1 MLTKGT
7 YRHCPFAWRCRR
19 KRGGKIGRVRKTVY
33 ATRHAVGGAR
43 SFLFQVLRGDRWWG
57 GGRRER
63 KFRIGTLRTSSAPCS
78 GLTAIVDAGLPRSF
92 GGYRFP
98 MRTPVNSYS
107 NNNNNNRGS
116 AASVT
121 LVEVVKSLISPRRT
135 LLRAETEKTG
145 ATAG

>member
-19 KRGGKIGRVRKTVY
+19 KHGDKIGRVRKPVY
-33 ATRHAVGGAR
+33 ATWHAVGGAR

-57 GGRRER
+57 GRRER
-63 KFRIGTLRTSSAPCS
+63 KFHIGTLRTGSAPCS

-92 GGYRFP
+92 GGYRVP

-107 NNNNNNRGS
+107 NNNNRGS

-121 LVEVVKSLISPRRT
+121 LIEVVKSLISPRRT
-135 LLRAETEKTG
+135 LLTADTEKTG